1 MTFEI
6 ETLSQVRLTNI
17 NPRMEKHGA
26 EDVPAV
32 DINFVLDAPNDVL
45 SYFDGALLSA
55 LYTSH
60 EPTEPVQGELE
71 SVEPV
76 SHLPNLRF
84 PKMAPIKWDWK
95 GSGYTLVVDYGL
107 GAKHN
112 LELESVEVG
121 KFVIDCKEGGTVELK
136 FQCQCVAGLTERII
150 GKLALMI
157 GQEVSIELR
166 APESVGEPAGDDK
179 PLFPDY
185 TPDAPLT
192 AEDVFIAGAT
202 TH

>member
-1 MTFEI
+1 MFEI
-6 ETLSQVRLTNI
+6 ETPTQLRLTNI

-32 DINFVLDAPNDVL
+32 DINFILDAPNDVL
-45 SYFDGALLSA
+45 SYFDGALLNA
-55 LYTSH
+55 LYTVH
-60 EPTEPVQGELE
+60 EDTAAQEEIDGID
-71 SVEPV
+71 PV

-107 GAKHN
+107 GAKSN
-112 LELESVEVG
+112 LELENVEVG
-121 KFVIDCKEGGTVELK
+121 KVLIDCKEGGTVELK

-157 GQEVSIELR
+157 GQEVSIELH
-166 APESVGEPAGDDK
+166 APESVDDPAKPDQ
-179 PLFPDY
+179 PLFQ
-185 TPDAPLT
+185 
-192 AEDVFIAGAT
+192 G
-202 TH
+202 